1 METTDY
7 NELLQEPL
15 KVLEKSCPDACFK
28 RIAEELINNYCIN
41 CDGKEF
47 YLAEIEFYYYQNNSK
62 GIMKEPWNMVTYAR
76 TGKNAGELFFHLS
89 GVDICFDSSYE
100 NGSAQFG
107 GILIRS
113 VIDEENKL
121 FTGPLNCKDLFLNT
135 CSNRMPILER
145 IKKRTGHKNHCMSTR
160 RLLGKKDMEDKIDPC
175 NLCFYDGNIEDWNTI
190 NERYDKKTNLIKRVQ
205 KKYDMNR
212 PY

>member
-1 METTDY
+1 MKTIDF

-15 KVLEKSCPDACFK
+15 KKLDNSSPDACFK
-28 RIAEELINNYCIN
+28 RIAEDLINNYCIN

-47 YLAEIEFYYYQNNSK
+47 YLAEIEFYYYQDN
-62 GIMKEPWNMVTYAR
+62 MKEPWNMVTYAR

-100 NGSAQFG
+100 NGSAHFG

-113 VIDEENKL
+113 VIDEEKKL
-121 FTGPLNCKDLFLNT
+121 VTGPLNCKDLFLNT

-145 IKKRTGHKNHCMSTR
+145 IKKRIGHKNHCLSTR
-160 RLLGKKDMEDKIDPC
+160 RLLGKKDMAENIDDSF
-175 NLCFYDGNIEDWNTI
+175 NLCFYDGNIKDWNTI
-190 NERYDKKTNLIKRVQ
+190 NERYDKKTNLIKRFQ
-205 KKYDMNR
+205 KKYDINR